1 MELLQAQSA
10 RIAGT
15 HRRERTS
22 RGGETSQVDEPRV
35 GDRVVAQDGTLGEV
49 ESVIRTETR
58 APVYVVV
65 EVRKFVGRRYPVVPW
80 SLVTGVDRGRRRVQ
94 VQGRRRAISRLPETL
109 PLVV

>member
-1 MELLQAQSA
+1 M
-10 RIAGT
+10 
-15 HRRERTS
+15 
-22 RGGETSQVDEPRV
+22 
-35 GDRVVAQDGTLGEV
+35 AQDGTLGEV

-80 SLVTGVDRGRRRVQ
+80 SLVTAVDRGRRRVQ